1 MAQKLLITLSLLSLG
16 LWAQDSLDS
25 VERST
30 ESSKQNGFFYSGGME
45 LFNKNATTLA
55 GSFPNNTYG
64 YALGQINVG
73 YKYDNFEVVLGG
85 VGAGLTHDSTK
96 GLAFNHIGFW
106 SGYHN
111 ELNPE
116 RSSARDEAHNLFVHN
131 AYVRFQNESLD
142 IKLGR
147 FKQEDDDWIDV
158 YAEGANA
165 ILRARGLHL
174 KLFSTSGLAIVGS
187 GWLMDYERLFSTYGI
202 LNAEVGYA
210 NEHFKLDAY
219 VYYGNRE
226 YIAPGV
232 NLEVY
237 AGDRDTLKSTTKL
250 TALFPYHHK
259 GMEGIRRHYFADFGD
274 GDSSGWNATLV
285 ARQDFDF
292 LRHYNVALAVYK
304 NIGNANARMG
314 QPGNPLGLYT
324 LDNSVY
330 SHGPA
335 LNALVAPDAFS
346 ALFFSNI
353 TLSSAKAGDF
363 IFGLDGRYT
372 TAPSAREHSLK
383 AHIDWEVDSQLTLS
397 LIATY
402 YISTPLEANV
412 WAINGASYEAGKA
425 LDRSYVISQVGY
437 SF

>member
-1 MAQKLLITLSLLSLG
+1 MKKICMLMSVMCW
-16 LWAQDSLDS
+16 LWAQDSVDS
-25 VERST
+25 KDT
-30 ESSKQNGFFYSGGME
+30 ESKNGFFYTGAME

-73 YKYDNFEVVLGG
+73 YKYNGFEVVLGG

-96 GLAFNHIGFW
+96 GLAFNHVGFW
-106 SGYHN
+106 SGYMN
-111 ELNPE
+111 ENAAGA
-116 RSSARDEAHNLFVHN
+116 SAANAHNLFVHN
-131 AYVRFQNESLD
+131 AYMRYQSENLD
-142 IKLGR
+142 LKLGR
-147 FKQEDDDWIDV
+147 FKQENDDWIDV
-158 YAEGANA
+158 YAEGVNA
-165 ILRARGLHL
+165 IVRAGGFHL
-174 KLFSTSGLAIVGS
+174 KLFGTSGLAIVGN
-187 GWLMDYERLFSTYGI
+187 GWLMYYERLFSTYGI

-210 NEHFKLDAY
+210 NEFVKFDAY

-232 NLEVY
+232 NLEIY
-237 AGDRDTLKSTTKL
+237 AGDSDTFGSKTKL

-259 GMEGIRRHYFADFGD
+259 GMEGIRKHYFADFGD

-330 SHGPA
+330 STGPA

-353 TLSSAKAGDF
+353 TLNTAKAGDF
-363 IFGLDGRYT
+363 VFGLDGRYT

-383 AHIDWEVDSQLTLS
+383 AHIDWDIDSQLKLS

-402 YISTPLEANV
+402 YISTPLEV
-412 WAINGASYEAGKA
+412 HWAINGAVPEVGKA
-425 LDRSYVISQVGY
+425 LDRSYVISQVSY
-437 SF
+437 NF

>member
-1 MAQKLLITLSLLSLG
+1 MKKICMLMAVMCW
-16 LWAQDSLDS
+16 LWAQDSVDS
-25 VERST
+25 KDT
-30 ESSKQNGFFYSGGME
+30 ESKNGFFYTGAME

-73 YKYDNFEVVLGG
+73 YKYNGFEVVLGG

-96 GLAFNHIGFW
+96 GLAFNHVGFW
-106 SGYHN
+106 SGYMN
-111 ELNPE
+111 ENAE
-116 RSSARDEAHNLFVHN
+116 GASAANAHNLFVHN
-131 AYVRFQNESLD
+131 AYVHYQSENLD
-142 IKLGR
+142 LKLGR
-147 FKQEDDDWIDV
+147 FKQENDDWIDV
-158 YAEGANA
+158 YAEGVNA
-165 ILRARGLHL
+165 IVRAGGFHL
-174 KLFSTSGLAIVGS
+174 KLFGTSGLAIVGN

-210 NEHFKLDAY
+210 NEFVKFDAY

-232 NLEVY
+232 NLEIY
-237 AGDRDTLKSTTKL
+237 AGDSDTFGSKTKL

-259 GMEGIRRHYFADFGD
+259 GMEGIRKHYFADFGD

-330 SHGPA
+330 STGPA

-353 TLSSAKAGDF
+353 TLNTAKAGDF
-363 IFGLDGRYT
+363 VFGLDGRYT

-383 AHIDWEVDSQLTLS
+383 AHIDWEIDSRLKLS

-402 YISTPLEANV
+402 YISTPLEV
-412 WAINGASYEAGKA
+412 HWAINGAVPEVGKA
-425 LDRSYVISQVGY
+425 LDRSYVISQVSY
-437 SF
+437 NF

>member
-1 MAQKLLITLSLLSLG
+1 MMRKTLMALSVLALG
-16 LWAQDSLDS
+16 VWAQDSM
-25 VERST
+25 ENST
-30 ESSKQNGFFYSGGME
+30 ESKKQENGFFYSGGME

-64 YALGQINVG
+64 YALGKINIG
-73 YKYDNFEVVLGG
+73 YKHNGFEVVLGG

-96 GLAFNHIGFW
+96 GLAFNHVGYW
-106 SGYHN
+106 SGY
-111 ELNPE
+111 LNNHIATQA
-116 RSSARDEAHNLFVHN
+116 SAHNLFVHN
-131 AYVRFQNESLD
+131 AYMRFQSENVD

-147 FKQEDDDWIDV
+147 FKQENDDWIDV
-158 YAEGANA
+158 YAEGVNA
-165 ILRARGLHL
+165 IIRGGGFHL
-174 KLFSTSGLAIVGS
+174 KLFGTSGLAIVGN

-210 NEHFKLDAY
+210 NEYIKFDAY

-232 NLEVY
+232 NLEIY
-237 AGDRDTLKSTTKL
+237 AGDSDSFGSKTKL

-274 GDSSGWNATLV
+274 RDSSGWNATLV

-292 LRHYNVALAVYK
+292 LRHYNIALAVYK

-353 TLSSAKAGDF
+353 TLGTTKAGEF
-363 IFGLDGRYT
+363 VLGLDGRYT
-372 TAPSAREHSLK
+372 TAPSVREHALK
-383 AHIDWEVDSQLTLS
+383 AHIDWEIDSQLKLS

-402 YISTPLEANV
+402 YISTPLEAGV
-412 WAINGASYEAGKA
+412 WAINGASYEVGEA
-425 LDRSYVISQVGY
+425 LDRSYVISQVSY
-437 SF
+437 AF